1 MTRQASRKTQRNEF
15 EQRDTPRSK
24 GRQARTGWRHTKLQ
38 ELALVTCALVSWHQA
53 CANAT
58 PSAAEIGAYLK
69 PYAATNNLSGSVLIK
84 RGEKVLFAKSY
95 GFADRSKSIPNR
107 LETRFHIASLSIL
120 FTSTAVLRLIDQG
133 KLSFDTHVSDIVPA
147 VPNGEKITIRELLEQ
162 NSGLPDA
169 NDDLPNYDDL
179 LKAHQTPESLVGQ
192 IRDLR
197 PFSDPGGKSRR
208 EEHSGQNLLALII
221 ERKTG
226 LMFAQAMK
234 ALVFDPFGMRDSG
247 VDDDGPI
254 DGPVAQGYK
263 PAGTF
268 GLIPAP
274 ATHWS
279 AKSGNGSA
287 YTTVSDEWKWL
298 QGLLHG
304 NLLSE
309 SSRKAMLETS
319 DGYGWWRRQSK
330 RLDEMA
336 YESNGRAPGF
346 SSHMVYV
353 PGEDLVVIAL
363 TNVENEL
370 TPAIVPNAAALVL
383 GKPHEEFRYRRVSAE
398 VVGHPA
404 GDFLFGQDF
413 YRSSATLSLVSDANG
428 VTLNWP
434 GGPAA
439 PLLPIGKDK
448 FMDRYYWTDVT
459 IVRGKNGEPVEL
471 DFGKFRGVRQAVPA
485 RN

>member
-1 MTRQASRKTQRNEF
+1 VTRQASRKTQRNEF
-15 EQRDTPRSK
+15 EQCSTPRSK
-24 GRQARTGWRHTKLQ
+24 SQQARTGWRHAKLQ
-38 ELALVTCALVSWHQA
+38 GFALVTFALVCWHQA
-53 CANAT
+53 YANAT
-58 PSAAEIGAYLK
+58 PSAAEIDAYFR
-69 PYAATNNLSGSVLIK
+69 PYVATNNLSGSVLIK

-107 LETRFHIASLSIL
+107 SETRFHIASLSIL

-147 VPNGEKITIRELLEQ
+147 VPNGDKISIRELLEQ

-169 NDDLPNYDDL
+169 NDDLPNYDEL
-179 LKAHQTPESLVGQ
+179 LKAHQTPESLVAQ
-192 IRDLR
+192 IRSLR

-226 LMFAQAMK
+226 LTFAQAMK
-234 ALVFDPFGMRDSG
+234 GLVFDPFGMRDSG
-247 VDDDGPI
+247 ADDDGPI
-254 DGPVAQGYK
+254 NGPVALGYH
-263 PAGTF
+263 PAGPF
-268 GLIPAP
+268 GLTRVPAI
-274 ATHWS
+274 HWS

-319 DGYGWWRRQSK
+319 DGYGWWRRQSE
-330 RLDEMA
+330 RLGEMA
-336 YESNGRAPGF
+336 YASNGRAPGF
-346 SSHMVYV
+346 SSRMVYV

-370 TPAIVPNAAALVL
+370 PPEIVPNVAALLL
-383 GKPHEEFRYRRVSAE
+383 GKPHEAFRYHQVSAA
-398 VVGHPA
+398 VAGHPV
-404 GDFLFGQDF
+404 GDFLFGPDF
-413 YRSSATLSLVSDANG
+413 YRPSATLSLVSDASG

-448 FMDRYYWTDVT
+448 FKDRYYWTDVT

-471 DFGKFRGVRQAVPA
+471 DYGKFRGVRRSVPA